1 MAEVEEFLT
10 KEQEQ
15 TLIKTIKV
23 AEKNTSGEIR
33 VHIEKISEKPPMDRA
48 LEVFHFLKMNE
59 TELKNGVLLYVAIES
74 KQFAIIGDE
83 GIHKKVTDS
92 FWDSTKEIVLSHF
105 AKNEFA
111 KGLELGILEVGEK
124 LKNYFPYQSNDTNE
138 LSDEISKG

>member
-1 MAEVEEFLT
+1 MPKVEDFLT

-15 TLIKTIKV
+15 KLIQTIKV

-83 GIHKKVTDS
+83 GIHNKVTSS
-92 FWDSTKEIVLSHF
+92 FWDSTKEIVLSNF
-105 AKNEFA
+105 ARNEFA

>member
-1 MAEVEEFLT
+1 MPKVEDFLT

-15 TLIKTIKV
+15 KLIQTIKV

-33 VHIEKISEKPPMDRA
+33 VHIEKTSEKPPMDRA

-83 GIHKKVTDS
+83 GIHNKVTSS

-105 AKNEFA
+105 ARNEFA

>member
-1 MAEVEEFLT
+1 MSKVEDFLT

-33 VHIEKISEKPPMDRA
+33 VHIEKTSEKPPMDRA

-83 GIHKKVTDS
+83 GIHNKVTDS

>member
-1 MAEVEEFLT
+1 MAEVEDFLT

-15 TLIKTIKV
+15 KLIQTIKV

-33 VHIEKISEKPPMDRA
+33 VHIEKASDKPPIDRA
-48 LEVFHFLKMNE
+48 LEVFHLLKMNE
-59 TELKNGVLLYVAIES
+59 TQLKNGVLLYVAIES

-83 GIHKKVTDS
+83 GIHNKVTSS
-92 FWDSTKEIVLSHF
+92 FWDTTKEIVLSHF
-105 AKNEFA
+105 AKKEFA

-124 LKNYFPYQSNDTNE
+124 LKNYFPYQTNDTNE

>member
-124 LKNYFPYQSNDTNE
+124 LKNYFPYQPNDTNE